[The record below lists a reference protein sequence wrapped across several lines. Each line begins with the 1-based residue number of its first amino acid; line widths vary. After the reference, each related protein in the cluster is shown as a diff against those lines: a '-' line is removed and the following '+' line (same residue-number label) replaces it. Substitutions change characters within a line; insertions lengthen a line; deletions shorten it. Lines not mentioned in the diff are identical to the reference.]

1 MNVELPEGQMVFT
14 LNEVAAHLKTTTWTL
29 RRWIS
34 RRELRAHKVGQQWRV
49 HRDELWR
56 HLTDPSRP
64 VRPDSVMVMPDDVH
78 GIRRPWMGLMES
90 RDMAEFVALRV
101 VKMALDRED
110 VTAIVPLL
118 EGFTGEE
125 MHAYRAALT
134 EVLSLTD
141 RVIGQQD
148 SPELPHA

>member
-14 LNEVAAHLKTTTWTL
+14 LNEVAAYLKTTTWTL

-34 RRELRAHKVGQQWRV
+34 KNELRAHKVGQQWRV
-49 HRDELWR
+49 HREELWR
-56 HLTDPSRP
+56 QLTDPSRQ
-64 VRPDSVMVMPDDVH
+64 VQSEASMVMPDDIH
-78 GIRRPWMGLMES
+78 GIRRPWLGLMES

-125 MHAYRAALT
+125 MRAYRAALA

-141 RVIGQQD
+141 RVIGQQE
-148 SPELPHA
+148 PPYAE